1 MELKSYLLTAQALGL
16 RGVLVS
22 LGRTVC
28 RQAAHLLDDLRG
40 REPSA
45 QAPKCFWPTLNSQRE
60 AGAPRGQER
69 VGTGEGEDARFP
81 QDTEP
86 PHSQHLAHMRPG
98 DHAGQA
104 AMGGEGGRVAQA
116 LSPAGPHVS
125 GGWTRLGAGF
135 YNQAPPPCG
144 PGLGPRR
151 STRSSTPC
159 PQPGSGG
166 DAHRVTARVATNITN
181 MLPSQSPWEPWT

>member
-45 QAPKCFWPTLNSQRE
+45 QAPKCFRPTLNSQVE

-135 YNQAPPPCG
+135 DNQAHRWPWQTALRPV
-144 PGLGPRR
+144 GLGWGHAGQHEAAPR
-151 STRSSTPC
+151 
-159 PQPGSGG
+159 
-166 DAHRVTARVATNITN
+166 AHSRGQEGMPTG
-181 MLPSQSPWEPWT
+181 